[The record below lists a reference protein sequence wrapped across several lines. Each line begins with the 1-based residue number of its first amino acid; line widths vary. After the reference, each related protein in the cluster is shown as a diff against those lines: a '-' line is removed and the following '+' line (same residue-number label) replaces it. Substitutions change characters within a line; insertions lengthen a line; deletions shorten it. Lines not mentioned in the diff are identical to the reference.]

1 MNLTNF
7 QHAKSNPRLGLKLD
21 NADFFRR
28 QFRCPVEFIAVP
40 SAVSPY
46 VFANC
51 CSVGRSVIPSFEF
64 NSNLLDTK
72 FEFKIMTNLTYLLLQ
87 AGNKTVP

>member
-1 MNLTNF
+1 M
-7 QHAKSNPRLGLKLD
+7 LGTPQI
-21 NADFFRR
+21 FRP

-51 CSVGRSVIPSFEF
+51 YSVGRSVIPSFEF
-64 NSNLLDTK
+64 NSNLFDTK